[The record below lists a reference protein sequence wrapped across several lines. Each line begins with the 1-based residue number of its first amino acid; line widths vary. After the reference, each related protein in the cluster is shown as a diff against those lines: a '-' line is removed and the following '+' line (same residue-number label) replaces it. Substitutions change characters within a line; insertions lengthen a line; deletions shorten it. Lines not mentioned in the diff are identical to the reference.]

1 MTRLTIQTIESALE
15 DSAEMMKSVKTANG
29 FIPNLVGVLANA
41 PTALET
47 YRTVG
52 GINSRGSLN
61 AIEREIVQI
70 TTAVANGC
78 EFCIAGHSAIST
90 KVVKMPAEILSAV
103 RQGITIPDTKLEALA
118 QFTRLVIAAK
128 GNITDSQLNA
138 FFEAGFTQ
146 QNVLDVLVG
155 ISVATLTNYA
165 NNLAK
170 TPINPELQAFAP

>member
-1 MTRLTIQTIESALE
+1 MTRLTIQTIDSAVE
-15 DSAEMMKSVKTANG
+15 ASAEMMKAVKTANG
-29 FIPNLVGVLANA
+29 FLPNLVGVLANA

-52 GINSRGSLN
+52 TINGRGSLTP
-61 AIEREIVQI
+61 IEREVVQI
-70 TTAVANGC
+70 TTAVTNGC

-90 KVVKMPAEILSAV
+90 KMVKMPADILQSV
-103 RQGITIPDTKLEALA
+103 RQGTTISDPKLEALA
-118 QFTRLVIAAK
+118 QFTRLVMAAK
-128 GNITDSQLNA
+128 GNITDAQLDA
-138 FFEAGFTQ
+138 FFQAGFTQ